1 MSVISEGSLLELILL
16 NEATLVLVNQVE
28 GFLQILSRLASQA
41 NLGEELLVVE
51 GLSSC
56 EG

>member
-16 NEATLVLVNQVE
+16 NEATLVLVNEVE